1 MTKSIV
7 ALRLTR
13 NLRYKL
19 TYISIFETYLEAEPG
34 PDVAQLLNAL
44 TEAQQTAIASLSRY
58 LRRIEADTNDLGL
71 DEKLMAHALGR
82 LDVRSRLRFIHDGL
96 ERSVSWYKTQLMDR
110 QMTADPELYE
120 LLFELGELDAAK
132 LWRTA
137 AVMGML
143 RISVRGKDK
152 DWSEEQIPDP
162 EQDEGWR
169 PRLADDVGQTTWTGD
184 RSSRWSGPP
193 RSRRKDW

>member
-1 MTKSIV
+1 MTESIV

-19 TYISIFETYLEAEPG
+19 TYIKIFETYLEEEPG
-34 PDVAQLLNAL
+34 PDVVQLLHAL

-71 DEKLMAHALGR
+71 DEKLMAHALAR

-96 ERSVSWYKTQLMDR
+96 ERSVSWYKAQLMDR

-132 LWRTA
+132 LWRTG

-143 RISVRGKDK
+143 RISLKSKDK
-152 DWSEEQIPDP
+152 DWSPEQIPDP
-162 EQDEGWR
+162 RQDEGWR
-169 PRLADDVGQTTWTGD
+169 PRLADDIGQPSWTGD
-184 RSSRWSGPP
+184 RPSRWSGTP

>member
-1 MTKSIV
+1 MTESIV

-19 TYISIFETYLEAEPG
+19 TYTRIFETYLEAEPG
-34 PDVAQLLNAL
+34 PDVVQLLHAL
-44 TEAQQTAIASLSRY
+44 TDAQQTAIASLSRY
-58 LRRIEADTNDLGL
+58 LRRIEADTNDLDL

-96 ERSVSWYKTQLMDR
+96 ERSVAWYKTQLMDR
-110 QMTADPELYE
+110 QMTADPELNE
-120 LLFELGELDAAK
+120 LLFELGEIDAAK

-143 RISVRGKDK
+143 RISLKPKDK
-152 DWSEEQIPDP
+152 DWNGEQIPDP
-162 EQDEGWR
+162 KQDEGWR
-169 PRLADDVGQTTWTGD
+169 PRLADDVGQASWTGD
-184 RSSRWSGPP
+184 RSSRWSGTS
-193 RSRRKDW
+193 RSRRTDW